1 MKPWLMYLIRFDD
14 ICPAMNWTI
23 WTKIDEILTAEGIKP
38 ILAIIPHVRN
48 SVLFIEKEKLDFWDY
63 VREKQKQGWSI
74 GLHGYQHVYVTKCSG
89 ILGLNPFSEF
99 AGLPE
104 EEQEAKIS
112 SAVEIFRANGVKP
125 ELWIAPAHSFDEVTI
140 RVLKRYD
147 ITIISDGFSLY
158 PYVDDGM
165 LWIPQQLWGF
175 PKIRM
180 PFGVYT
186 ILFHHN
192 LWKKK
197 DLMAF
202 KENIKIYRKNITDL
216 KTVISL
222 YSSRKK
228 SLIDDLYEIFNYLI
242 ISRYNRHVSV
252 KLINLI
258 KKRAR
263 SIHF

>member
-1 MKPWLMYLIRFDD
+1 MKWS
-14 ICPAMNWTI
+14 I
-23 WTKIDEILTAEGIKP
+23 WNEIDRLLTAEGIKP
-38 ILAIIPHVRN
+38 ILAVIPDN
-48 SVLFIEKEKLDFWDY
+48 KDPSLFLEKENPSFWDY
-63 VREKQKQGWSI
+63 LREKQRQGWSI

-89 ILGLNPFSEF
+89 ILGLNSFSEF
-99 AGLPE
+99 AGLPG

-140 RVLKRYD
+140 RVLKRHG

-192 LWKKK
+192 LWMKK

-242 ISRYNRHVSV
+242 ISRYNRNVSL

-258 KKRAR
+258 KKRSR
-263 SIHF
+263 SIYF